1 VKRAVV
7 LLAVLALAACGGTKR
22 ISPDHATMT
31 DIDVHNTEV
40 VFTFDV
46 APDTVEGRFAA
57 RSTLAECGSGRPIR
71 PPGRAFYVVHF
82 RPAQSQGVPRQVV
95 MPSGPVLEAD
105 KVCDF
110 EADVAWAVAL
120 DTKLPAHVSSHGA
133 TVTVTFGG

>member
-22 ISPDHATMT
+22 ISPDHATLT
-31 DIDVHNTEV
+31 DIDVRNSEV

-46 APDTVEGRFAA
+46 APDTVKGSFTA
-57 RSTLAECGSGRPIR
+57 RSALAECGSGRPIR
-71 PPGRAFYVVHF
+71 PPGRGFFVVHF
-82 RPAQSQGVPRQVV
+82 RPAQSQGVPRRVV
-95 MPSGPVLEAD
+95 VPSGPVLEAD

-110 EADVAWAVAL
+110 EADVGWAVAL

>member
-1 VKRAVV
+1 
-7 LLAVLALAACGGTKR
+7 
-22 ISPDHATMT
+22 MT
-31 DIDVHNTEV
+31 DIDVHNREV

-46 APDTVEGRFAA
+46 APDTMQGSFAA
-57 RSTLAECGSGRPIR
+57 RSALAECGSGRPIR
-71 PPGRAFYVVHF
+71 PPGSAFFVVHF
-82 RPAQSQGVPRQVV
+82 RPAQSQGVPRRVV
-95 MPSGPVLEAD
+95 MPSGPVLQAD

>member
-22 ISPDHATMT
+22 ISPDHATLT
-31 DIDVHNTEV
+31 DIDVRNSEV

-46 APDTVEGRFAA
+46 APDTVKGSFTA
-57 RSTLAECGSGRPIR
+57 RSALAECGSGRPIR
-71 PPGRAFYVVHF
+71 PPGRGFFVVHF
-82 RPAQSQGVPRQVV
+82 RPAQSQGVPRRVV

-110 EADVAWAVAL
+110 EADVGWAIGMAGRRQWN
-120 DTKLPAHVSSHGA
+120 VSHHGS
-133 TVTVTFGG
+133 TVTITFT